1 MADFNAGVTPADIAP
16 GVEDTPGSGAVGV
29 QLHNADENMSV
40 YVRLAHTQL
49 PPVATDRGIRV
60 PPGGNLA
67 ITSVMRRAFTHGRRA
82 ALAGALLTCGGRN
95 DD

>member
-1 MADFNAGVTPADIAP
+1 MADFNAGVTPADVAP

-29 QLHNADENMSV
+29 VLHNADENQSV

-60 PPGGNLA
+60 SPGGQFSHNVSYA
-67 ITSVMRRAFTHGRRA
+67 TRIYAWAPG
-82 ALAGALLTCGGRN
+82 GACRCVVDVRGAR
-95 DD
+95 